1 MSQNLDTS
9 WIPYTCKLV
18 WESSSQKELQHCSSF
33 TASLTKVYSIDSDY
47 TGCALVISIV
57 CLQATEIIYL
67 LNENNDFDK
76 SVIKYMHEMSMPVLY
91 KTKFWYKTRIDTPS
105 LVSAAPQED
114 LIYWQ
119 EWQKTHTK
127 QTTKHRH
134 IPFHSFSSQFILF
147 YYFNWPDNHYS
158 TIIEIP
164 FDYTDY

>member
-9 WIPYTCKLV
+9 WIPYTCQLV
-18 WESSSQKELQHCSSF
+18 WESSSQRELQHCSSF
-33 TASLTKVYSIDSDY
+33 TASLTKVNSIDSDY

-67 LNENNDFDK
+67 LNEKKMTLINLLSNICMKCPCQFCR
-76 SVIKYMHEMSMPVLY
+76 Y
-91 KTKFWYKTRIDTPS
+91 KTTIDTPS

-164 FDYTDY
+164 FDYSDY

>member
-1 MSQNLDTS
+1 M
-9 WIPYTCKLV
+9 K
-18 WESSSQKELQHCSSF
+18 K
-33 TASLTKVYSIDSDY
+33 
-47 TGCALVISIV
+47 
-57 CLQATEIIYL
+57 
-67 LNENNDFDK
+67 NDFDK

-91 KTKFWYKTRIDTPS
+91 KTKFWYKTSIDTPS

-147 YYFNWPDNHYS
+147 YYFNWPDNHYHWNTFRLHWLLIFLIS
-158 TIIEIP
+158 TWIFFFFQVNLLDTLPYLYFIP
-164 FDYTDY
+164 TPRKTLELNYHCFRITSF